1 MAKVSLILD
10 TRKKSKSSITG
21 LYPIVL
27 KVFHKKSRLIVLGYS
42 TNLTG
47 WDRKTQQLR
56 KSAVMDNGLDY
67 HKINAELGN
76 KFHWARQVVYELGE
90 SIGRIDVDLLLDH
103 IKVRWDGEQD
113 FEIKKKVENDIS
125 LSQWAGVMIKR
136 KRSANIPGTAQWYQ
150 SGVDALTK
158 FNNGKDIMLYDIT
171 VTFLKDF
178 EAQQLSRGNSKNTI
192 GMYIR
197 AIRSMYNGAIKEDQF
212 VPLKNPFDHY
222 KTPSMAR
229 TKKKAVAKAK
239 IMELRTLEYERESPL
254 WHAKNYALIM
264 FYCRGMNFIDLV
276 KLKVKNIEG
285 DRLLYGRSKTGDP
298 FSVKITESLGNILE
312 FYLKGKRP
320 EDYLF
325 PTNYDGS
332 TKHYQKYKSQR
343 RRMNERLKIIAKDAG
358 IEGEFTTYYIRH
370 SWATIAKFMGI
381 PTEVISEGLGHKS
394 LRTTEIYLKSFTNNV
409 LDEANELVVS

>member
-76 KFHWARQVVYELGE
+76 KLHWARQVVYELGE